1 MGGFRRKGELFG
13 WGLGEW
19 NVGRGIRSLSL
30 SIGLSSLLLGNVS
43 PFHIVVLL
51 PGFQKVL

>member
-1 MGGFRRKGELFG
+1 MGGFRREGELFG

-30 SIGLSSLLLGNVS
+30 SIGLSSLLLGNVL